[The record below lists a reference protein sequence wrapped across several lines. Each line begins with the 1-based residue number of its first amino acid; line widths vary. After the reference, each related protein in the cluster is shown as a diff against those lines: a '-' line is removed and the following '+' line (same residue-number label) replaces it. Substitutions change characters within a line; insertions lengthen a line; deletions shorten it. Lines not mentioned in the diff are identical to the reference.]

1 MKTTPAL
8 LVVLCVVSSGTSAGV
23 TATVKTQPPAVSA
36 KVKDG
41 SRPSPS
47 GTFSRDYRDSKIRDV
62 LLDITKAGHL
72 NLVMPGEITG
82 SITAHFEKMPIAKAL
97 DFVAGLAGADYRIDE
112 GTVYLTKRVTAPQS
126 NAAPDRTTPT
136 ETRILQR
143 RIVEKDLDYELYRP
157 RRVET
162 REQPVRVETRVIIQN
177 KTVETPRYRRYGYDD
192 RFGGRRIEVHP
203 RFYITTWP
211 TQVYH
216 VPFGPYW

>member
-1 MKTTPAL
+1 MKTTLAL
-8 LVVLCVVSSGTSAGV
+8 LVVLCVVSSGTSAAV
-23 TATVKTQPPAVSA
+23 TATVKAQPPAAPA

-47 GTFSRDYRDSKIRDV
+47 GTFSGDYRDSKIRDV
-62 LLDITKAGHL
+62 LFDITKAGHL
-72 NLVMPGEITG
+72 NLVMPAEITG

-112 GTVYLTKRVTAPQS
+112 GTVYLTKRAP
-126 NAAPDRTTPT
+126 AAIASPDRTSTT
-136 ETRILQR
+136 ETRVVQR
-143 RIVEKDLDYELYRP
+143 RIVEEDREYELYRP
-157 RRVET
+157 RRVEP

-203 RFYITTWP
+203 GFYITTWP